1 MTIFRAVLLCGAFA
15 LAGCAANVTSD
26 RDQKPIT
33 VAAGARTSIVVN
45 MDGSQLAKGSSSWNS
60 LTSAFQ
66 DGCSAE
72 ASATGVPI
80 KFSNGSA
87 HVTGQDGTLVSLY
100 VNDFRYISKGMRI
113 GFGIMTGNAFIDAKA
128 TFVDMRSGDVWGDRS
143 YQTKS
148 SAMQGIFSAMT
159 AEQAQAICKSMVDVV
174 SGAEGGSS
182 AKSR

>member
-1 MTIFRAVLLCGAFA
+1 MTILRAGLLCGALA
-15 LAGCAANVTSD
+15 LTGCAAHVSSD

-33 VAAGARTSIVVN
+33 VAPGAKTSIVVN
-45 MDGSQLAKGSSSWNS
+45 MDGSQLAKGSSSWSS

-66 DGCSAE
+66 DGCGKE

-80 KFSNGSA
+80 KFSNGTP

-100 VNDFRYISKGMRI
+100 VNDFRYISKGARV
-113 GFGIMTGNAFIDAKA
+113 GLGIMTGNAFIDAKA

-148 SAMQGIFSAMT
+148 SALEGIFSAMT
-159 AEQAQAICKSMVDVV
+159 AEQAQAICKSIVDVV
-174 SGAEGGSS
+174 SGAERGSS